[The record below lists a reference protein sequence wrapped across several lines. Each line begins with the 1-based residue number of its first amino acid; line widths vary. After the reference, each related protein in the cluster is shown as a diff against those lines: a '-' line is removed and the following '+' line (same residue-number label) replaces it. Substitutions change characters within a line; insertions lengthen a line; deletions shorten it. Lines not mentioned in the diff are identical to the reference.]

1 MTKSKICHE
10 NLFSKP
16 ISTSVRMKRTVCE
29 PLYPFQIFPNM
40 PKAGQLQSVQWEPK
54 RGASIWPPD
63 NLATWPSG
71 HLIHS
76 LWRAATPASN
86 NNGLQSAVGPNKS
99 WSWQGW
105 EARAEHQNMSHTA
118 EQHHQHCC
126 HQHRPACHPWVSY
139 PHLGE
144 ERPDGDDNVE
154 HLQS

>member
-1 MTKSKICHE
+1 MSRKPFFKT
-10 NLFSKP
+10 NLDKCQDE
-16 ISTSVRMKRTVCE
+16 KARTVCE

-118 EQHHQHCC
+118 AVIINIAVINIAQLVIGIIPGFLILTLEKSA
-126 HQHRPACHPWVSY
+126 PM
-139 PHLGE
+139 E
-144 ERPDGDDNVE
+144 MIM
-154 HLQS
+154 